1 MWRDRFLVTSAVLLA
16 TTTAGLASAQDT
28 RVHWMAAEKG
38 SIPAEAIPLGRE
50 GDGRDQFVCRG
61 GIRGSTQLGKI
72 AKGYRGCNVSY
83 QGRGISLSAYE
94 VMVHGAVSV
103 AETVHGMRLGAHI
116 GMGAAAGAA
125 DRPARSPAGPPRD
138 AGLKRGFDEKGQPYL
153 EERRPDG
160 TVIRYRRDGVL
171 TTRPD
176 GTSEFQ
182 PLMVARAEV
191 QPATPPELPADP
203 REGRIWMERHNA
215 ALLEVIGDLV
225 QRDEGAMNSFFVG
238 EQAAGNDDVFKQIA
252 YRTTIADFLATN
264 R

>member
-1 MWRDRFLVTSAVLLA
+1 MWRDRFLLTSAVLLA
-16 TTTAGLASAQDT
+16 TTTAALASAQDT

-38 SIPAEAIPLGRE
+38 SIPADAIPLGRE

-103 AETVHGMRLGAHI
+103 AETVHGMRLDG
-116 GMGAAAGAA
+116 
-125 DRPARSPAGPPRD
+125 PARSPAGPPRD

-182 PLMVARAEV
+182 PLMVAYSEV

-203 REGRIWMERHNA
+203 RQGRIWMERHNA
-215 ALLEVIGDLV
+215 ALLEVIRDLV